1 MTTTPSAPDA
11 RPVPRVQVP
20 PNCDLILGL
29 ALVDKS
35 TPGRTVWR
43 MRAQE
48 KFANPAGV
56 VQGGFLAA
64 LADSAMS
71 TAAVT
76 FLEERRAAVAN
87 LEMKVSFLAPVPI
100 GSDLIATARVV
111 RGGRRVAFVEADITD
126 SSGGSVL
133 RASSTYLYTDLA
145 DADE

>member
-1 MTTTPSAPDA
+1 
-11 RPVPRVQVP
+11 VP
-20 PNCDLILGL
+20 PNCDLTLGL

-87 LEMKVSFLAPVPI
+87 LEMKVSFLAPVPV
-100 GSDLIATARVV
+100 GSDLTATAQVV
-111 RGGRRVAFVEADITD
+111 RGGRRVAFVEADVID
-126 SSGGSVL
+126 SSGGIVL
-133 RASSTYLYTDLA
+133 RASSTYLYTDLP
-145 DADE
+145 DVDE

>member
-1 MTTTPSAPDA
+1 M
-11 RPVPRVQVP
+11 PRVQVP
-20 PNCDLILGL
+20 PNCDLTLGL

-71 TAAVT
+71 TSAVT

-111 RGGRRVAFVEADITD
+111 RGGRRVAFVEADVID
-126 SSGGSVL
+126 SSGGIVL

>member
-1 MTTTPSAPDA
+1 
-11 RPVPRVQVP
+11 VPRVQIP

-35 TPGRTVWR
+35 IPGRTVWR

-56 VQGGFLAA
+56 IQGGFLAA

-76 FLEERRAAVAN
+76 FLEDRRAAVAN
-87 LEMKVSFLAPVPI
+87 LEMKVSFLAPVAI
-100 GSDLIATARVV
+100 GGDLTATASVV
-111 RGGRRVAFVEADITD
+111 RGGRRVAFLEAEILDG
-126 SSGGSVL
+126 SGGIVV
-133 RASSTYLYTDLA
+133 RASSTYLYTDLSSSTGPA
-145 DADE
+145 

>member
-1 MTTTPSAPDA
+1 M
-11 RPVPRVQVP
+11 PRVQVP
-20 PNCDLILGL
+20 PNCDLTLGL

-71 TAAVT
+71 TSAVT

-87 LEMKVSFLAPVPI
+87 LEMKVSFLTPVPI
-100 GSDLIATARVV
+100 GGDLTATAAVV
-111 RGGRRVAFVEADITD
+111 RGGRRVAFVEAEIVDN
-126 SSGGSVL
+126 SGGTVL

>member
-1 MTTTPSAPDA
+1 M
-11 RPVPRVQVP
+11 PRVQVP
-20 PNCDLILGL
+20 PNCDLTLGL

-87 LEMKVSFLAPVPI
+87 LEMKVSFLAPVPV
-100 GSDLIATARVV
+100 GSDLTATAQVV
-111 RGGRRVAFVEADITD
+111 RGGRRVAFVEADVID
-126 SSGGSVL
+126 SSGGIVL
-133 RASSTYLYTDLA
+133 RASSTYLYTDLP
-145 DADE
+145 DVDE

>member
-1 MTTTPSAPDA
+1 VTTMPSEPWA
-11 RPVPRVQVP
+11 RSGRVQVP
-20 PNCDLILGL
+20 PNCDLTLGL
-29 ALVDKS
+29 VLVDKS

-76 FLEERRAAVAN
+76 FLGDRRAAVAN
-87 LEMKVSFLAPVPI
+87 VEMKVSFLAPVPI
-100 GSDLIATARVV
+100 GSVVTATASVV
-111 RGGRRVAFVEADITD
+111 RGGRRVAFLEAEILDGAGD
-126 SSGGSVL
+126 SVL
-133 RASSTYLYTDLA
+133 RASSTYLYTDPG
-145 DADE
+145 E

>member
-1 MTTTPSAPDA
+1 
-11 RPVPRVQVP
+11 VPRVQVP
-20 PNCDLILGL
+20 PNCDQTLGL
-29 ALVDKS
+29 ALVDQS

-100 GSDLIATARVV
+100 GGDLTATARVV
-111 RGGRRVAFVEADITD
+111 RGGRRVAFLEAEIVDH
-126 SSGGSVL
+126 SGGIVL
-133 RASSTYLYTDLA
+133 RASSTYLYTDL
-145 DADE
+145 DE

>member
-1 MTTTPSAPDA
+1 
-11 RPVPRVQVP
+11 VPRVQVP
-20 PNCDLILGL
+20 PNCDLTLGL

-35 TPGRTVWR
+35 TPGRTAWR

-76 FLEERRAAVAN
+76 FLEQRRAAVAN

-100 GSDLIATARVV
+100 GTDVTATARVV
-111 RGGRRVAFVEADITD
+111 RGGRRVAFVEAEITD
-126 SSGGSVL
+126 NSGGIVV
-133 RASSTYLYTDLA
+133 RASSTYLYSDL
-145 DADE
+145 DE